1 MRSGRFT
8 AGQWLGLSVGVLA
21 LAALA
26 AVVAAFIAAHNLS
39 DARARLVDRVDPAQ
53 IDALSLSTALI
64 NQETGVRG
72 FLLGRDE
79 QFLGPYRT
87 GGKQATVALLDLDRL
102 ARSPGIG
109 TLAADVARIRA
120 GIDAWRS
127 EYALPAIGRS
137 RATGPGQVSEQDVSR
152 GTARFDQL
160 RADLRRLQADL
171 ASARADARAD
181 LARAATSLNRALI
194 FAAMILLA
202 AVAAVAVITRNVV
215 AGPIGRL
222 TGQVRTVT
230 SGALRRPVEAGGP
243 RDVAALGRDVEA
255 MRVRIVMELEA
266 VQRAQEAIEAQA
278 AELSRSNAE
287 LEQFAYVASHDL
299 QEPLRKV
306 TSFCQMLERRYAGQ
320 LDERADQYIAFAV
333 DGAKR
338 MQILINDLLA
348 FSRVGR
354 LGREP
359 ELVDAD
365 DLVAAARANLAAG
378 IEDTGADI
386 EVEGDLPVLRGER
399 ALLVLVFQNLIGN
412 GIKFHAER
420 PPRVRVSAEREDG
433 FWRFT
438 VADNGIGIDPQYSE
452 RIFVI
457 FQRLH
462 ARDAYSG
469 TGIGLA
475 MCRKVIEH
483 HGGRIWFEPTENGS
497 GATFRFTLPV
507 PDSPPEEVSP

>member
-1 MRSGRFT
+1 MRAGRFT

-21 LAALA
+21 LAALV
-26 AVVAAFIAAHNLS
+26 AVAAAFIAAHNVAK
-39 DARARLVDRVDPAQ
+39 ARSRLVDRVDPAQ
-53 IDALSLSTALI
+53 IAALTLQTAMI

-72 FLLGRDE
+72 YLLGGRQE
-79 QFLGPYRT
+79 FLAPYRT
-87 GGKQATVALLDLDRL
+87 GGPQADRALADLDGRVAGAGVRAVEADIAT
-102 ARSPGIG
+102 ARERILDWRKVYAVPTIRQAAALG
-109 TLAADVARIRA
+109 TSRVSDQSVAR
-120 GIDAWRS
+120 GK
-127 EYALPAIGRS
+127 L
-137 RATGPGQVSEQDVSR
+137 
-152 GTARFDQL
+152 RFDEVRAAL
-160 RADLRRLQADL
+160 RHLQADL
-171 ASARADARAD
+171 ALARRDARAD
-181 LARAATSLNRALI
+181 LSTAATSLNRALI
-194 FAAMILLA
+194 FAAAVLLA
-202 AVAAVAVITRNVV
+202 AVAAVAVIARNVV
-215 AGPIGRL
+215 ARPIGRL
-222 TGQVRTVT
+222 GAQVRTVT
-230 SGALRRPVEAGGP
+230 GGALRRPVEAEGP

-266 VQRAQEAIEAQA
+266 VQRAQDAIEAQA

-320 LDERADQYIAFAV
+320 LDERADQYIGFAV

-354 LGREP
+354 MGREP

-365 DLVAAARANLAAG
+365 DLVAVARANLAAG
-378 IEDTGADI
+378 IEDTGAEI
-386 EVEGDLPVLRGER
+386 EVEGDLPVVLGER
-399 ALLVLVFQNLIGN
+399 SLLVLVFQNLIGN
-412 GIKFHAER
+412 GIKFRGER
-420 PPRVRVSAEREDG
+420 RPHVRVSAEREDG

-438 VADNGIGIDPQYSE
+438 VADNGIGIDPEYGE

-462 ARDAYSG
+462 TKDAYSG

-483 HGGRIWFEPTENGS
+483 HGGRIWLEPSSNGS

-507 PDSPPEEVSP
+507 PDTTPEEVSP